1 MTSEPEH
8 LRSLYAQRFKN
19 EERQRTD
26 LWAVLC
32 SDFFQKWIPE
42 DATVLDLAAGHCEFI
57 NNIRAG
63 TRLAVDL
70 NPDVKHRAAPGV
82 TALVS
87 RSDEM
92 DAIAS
97 GTVDRVFLSNF
108 LEHVSRETIV
118 ATLHEVR
125 RVLAPG
131 GKLLVLQPN
140 IRYCAKDYWMFFD
153 HITAIDDRALVEVLR
168 ATGFDV
174 EVCIPRFLPYSTKGR
189 LPSSAA
195 LARLYLR
202 VKPAWRLLGGQAF
215 VVASR

>member
-8 LRSLYAQRFKN
+8 LRALYAQRFAS
-19 EERQRTD
+19 EERRRTA
-26 LWAVLC
+26 LWTVLC
-32 SDFFQKWIPE
+32 SDFFQAWIPE

-57 NNIRAG
+57 NNIRAS
-63 TRLAVDL
+63 TRIAVDL

-82 TALVS
+82 TAHVS
-87 RSDEM
+87 RSDQM
-92 DAIAS
+92 DAIAT

-118 ATLHEVR
+118 ATLQEVR

-153 HITAIDDRALVEVLR
+153 HITPIDDRALVEVLR
-168 ATGFDV
+168 ATGFHVDL
-174 EVCIPRFLPYSTKGR
+174 CIPRFLPFSTKGR
-189 LPSSAA
+189 LPSNAA

-202 VKPAWRLLGGQAF
+202 VRPAWRLLGAQAF